1 MRIYPSKNS
10 NIYDKF
16 FGQPN
21 NQGANQPA
29 SSFGQ
34 NQGSQNQISSASNGG
49 TSTSRV
55 SNKVLHR
62 LLYSDELA
70 SYPNNTLIRKFSK
83 TFSKYQV
90 LNQMTPASE
99 SIAAQEKTPAPS
111 SIALREQQSSNQ
123 SINGMS
129 GAAGDFDDRANDQS
143 TPLKEV
149 STHAGGQASQQS
161 GQHGVKRSNQKF
173 NRAANM
179 MAQSSSTVQKPGG
192 SVNSIGVGGNGAL
205 GK

>member
-1 MRIYPSKNS
+1 M
-10 NIYDKF
+10 
-16 FGQPN
+16 
-21 NQGANQPA
+21 
-29 SSFGQ
+29 
-34 NQGSQNQISSASNGG
+34 
-49 TSTSRV
+49 STSRI
-55 SNKVLHR
+55 SNKILHR

-70 SYPNNTLIRKFSK
+70 SYPNSTLIRKFSK
-83 TFSKYQV
+83 TFSKYQI
-90 LNQMTPASE
+90 LNQMPQANE
-99 SIAAQEKTPAPS
+99 SIVAAQEKAPAPS

-129 GAAGDFDDRANDQS
+129 GTTGDFDDRANDQS

-149 STHAGGQASQQS
+149 STHTGGQASQQS
-161 GQHGVKRSNQKF
+161 GPHGAKRSNQKF

-179 MAQSSSTVQKPGG
+179 MAQSSSTVQKPVG